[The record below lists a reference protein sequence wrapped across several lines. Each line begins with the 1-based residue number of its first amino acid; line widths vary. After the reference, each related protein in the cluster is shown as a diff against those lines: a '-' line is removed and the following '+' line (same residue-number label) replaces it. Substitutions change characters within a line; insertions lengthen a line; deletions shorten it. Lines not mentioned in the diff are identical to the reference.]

1 MTKQTFKW
9 SSLKILGCW
18 VISWMIAALTT
29 FVRFSFPSNE
39 CNMVSVQ
46 SSFGL
51 SYEHQ
56 PINVVNQICSL
67 ISMEINFVLLTI
79 LWFALTRKSLR
90 NVLNNRYMGMTKKWY
105 ILALIG
111 LAGQF
116 IVYVIVGLV
125 MSYIS
130 DISRSSF
137 WSNGFFRILA
147 YEIVL
152 MIAAHIRIARSIRE
166 KAVKQVA
173 EVI

>member
-1 MTKQTFKW
+1 
-9 SSLKILGCW
+9 
-18 VISWMIAALTT
+18 
-29 FVRFSFPSNE
+29 
-39 CNMVSVQ
+39 
-46 SSFGL
+46 
-51 SYEHQ
+51 
-56 PINVVNQICSL
+56 
-67 ISMEINFVLLTI
+67 MEINFVLLTI

-152 MIAAHIRIARSIRE
+152 MIAAHIRIARSIRK